1 MSFID
6 WLFSNRP
13 EGLDLKNDPWG
24 LLHIIVLLSCI
35 GISILISVLF
45 KDKKEK
51 KKHLVLFIIAMIVLF
66 FEVSRRVINF
76 VKGDFTFD
84 DGSIDYKSIIYVL
97 IPRPWCAISCWVLIL
112 SVFVKRKFFYNFA
125 AITMLLNAVIFFS
138 YPSAGFKNH
147 IAFEEVYSI
156 VTHSMLLISSVSM
169 ITLGFTDFRYKR
181 GKELFIL
188 EIISLLI
195 VFVYGAL
202 LIIFDI
208 EKDPLYFMPG
218 NDIERILGLPYL
230 VYLILYLIFVFGV
243 WFNSFYLFPIIY
255 NKVKNNFTK

>member
-13 EGLDLKNDPWG
+13 EGLELKNDPWG

-51 KKHLVLFIIAMIVLF
+51 KKHLVLFIIAMVVLF
-66 FEVSRRVINF
+66 FEISRRVINF
-76 VKGDFTFD
+76 TKGDFILD
-84 DGSIDYKSIIYVL
+84 DGSIDFKSIIYIL
-97 IPRPWCAISCWVLIL
+97 LPRPWCAISCWVLI
-112 SVFVKRKFFYNFA
+112 SSIFIKKKFFYNFA
-125 AITMLLNAVIFFS
+125 AITLLLNAVIFFA

-156 VTHSMLLISSVSM
+156 VTHSMLLIGSISM

-181 GKELFIL
+181 GNELFIFEL
-188 EIISLLI
+188 LAIIVVYIYATLLI
-195 VFVYGAL
+195 V
-202 LIIFDI
+202 FDI

-218 NDIERILGLPYL
+218 NDIEKILNLPYIA
-230 VYLILYLIFVFGV
+230 YLILYIIFVFGI
-243 WFNSFYLFPIIY
+243 WFNSFYLIPKLVK
-255 NKVKNNFTK
+255 KVTNNFTK